1 MPKKNRLYI
10 EFLGTGTSLGVPM
23 IACKC
28 HVCSSKNPKDK
39 RYRTSLLL
47 RYEGKNVVVD
57 CGPDFR
63 TQLLRA
69 GVDDLEAVLVTHEHR
84 DLIAGL
90 DDVRSINYILRKP
103 VSIYLSKE
111 SLSAVEKEFP
121 YIFNPG
127 DYRGAPQINVHLLKN
142 ERFELVGLP
151 IIPLEVQHRNMKVFG
166 FRIGDFSYITD
177 ANAIPEKTMELLK
190 GSKILVINALRLK
203 KHPSHFNLDE
213 AIEIARKIQAEQ
225 A

>member
-1 MPKKNRLYI
+1 
-10 EFLGTGTSLGVPM
+10 
-23 IACKC
+23 
-28 HVCSSKNPKDK
+28 
-39 RYRTSLLL
+39 
-47 RYEGKNVVVD
+47 
-57 CGPDFR
+57 
-63 TQLLRA
+63 
-69 GVDDLEAVLVTHEHR
+69 
-84 DLIAGL
+84 
-90 DDVRSINYILRKP
+90 
-103 VSIYLSKE
+103 
-111 SLSAVEKEFP
+111 
-121 YIFNPG
+121 
-127 DYRGAPQINVHLLKN
+127 LKN

-225 A
+225 AYFTHLGHLIGLHDEVNNQLPPQMQLAYDGLRLEIEL